1 MKKEVYTITGSTGTI
16 GSELVRL
23 LSSKNVSVRA
33 VMRNYNR
40 IQEQLPNVHWVK
52 ANLSDDA
59 LLEGVLAGTTR
70 LFILTGN
77 RPGFGETQIKII
89 EEAKKSGIEH
99 IVKLSALGASP
110 RTKSGL
116 AKEHYDVEQ
125 ALEASGISFTI
136 LRPHAFMQNWLGEVA
151 ETVRKEKKI
160 YAAIG
165 DGSVPFID
173 ARDIAAVAAESL
185 LHPEKHNGNYY
196 VLTSAK
202 AINFYELA
210 EALSQAI
217 DEEVS
222 YEALSMD
229 EMRNRMQE
237 QGISDKMI
245 DSYLALAAYQ
255 KAGGATAR
263 TSEDV
268 KNVLGRLPND
278 VVKFAED
285 YKENFR

>member
-89 EEAKKSGIEH
+89 EEAKKSGVEH

-217 DEEVS
+217 GEEVS